1 MMQNPQDSNLET
13 SFEAQQPIASNVLN
27 GYDEFMSWRKSWN
40 INSLTEEVFIEFFR
54 EAAQTLPP
62 ELLRTLFFTLKN
74 RMRSVHNVNLMEF
87 ASLNAFVQQKGSIGT
102 KNTHGKAKKTG
113 TRVTINFS
121 NDEINKFLTEAPD
134 SKYLAVKTATV
145 IGTHTVCAFTDIR
158 LIRMNMVNDFGS
170 GIVVRIPQ
178 RRADRTRDN
187 VTISGEYAAIVR
199 KYLRLR
205 LRAPIEIKTTKFFIH
220 YRQGK
225 CWPGAIGRKPIG
237 KMAEEIAR
245 YLKLENPEN
254 YTTESFRMISPKM
267 VNNGLH
273 TDATERSSS
282 TIPSC
287 TITGSE
293 ATSFNVG
300 MSNATNSVDYISLSS
315 SDAEDYGLQ
324 YGLSGTNDA
333 IDVDPDDKDSRA
345 PSPRSNEKMSDADVS
360 ADIFNKSLT
369 VTHRTVQSKIDEQA
383 KQIVRLKQVVED
395 QSLEIKILKDLLAD
409 SMKRSIRDEMSR

>member
-1 MMQNPQDSNLET
+1 MDVLCTIHTTEKRSGPYLDVTDADVSEPVDIFTGRNAYLEYAVALMLIKIKIFT
-13 SFEAQQPIASNVLN
+13 GRTNAAKFVPTELVDRIRKEAI
-27 GYDEFMSWRKSWN
+27 DDN
-40 INSLTEEVFIEFFR
+40 IVGKAKTFI
-54 EAAQTLPP
+54 
-62 ELLRTLFFTLKN
+62 
-74 RMRSVHNVNLMEF
+74 
-87 ASLNAFVQQKGSIGT
+87 QQKGCIGT
-102 KNTHGKAKKTG
+102 KNTYGKAKKTG
-113 TRVTINFS
+113 ARVTINFS

-145 IGTHTVCAFTDIR
+145 IGTHTVCTFTDIR
-158 LIRMNMVNDFGS
+158 LIRVNMVNDFGT

-178 RRADRTRDN
+178 RRTDRTRDD

-205 LRAPIEIKTTKFFIH
+205 LRAPIEVKTTKFFIH

-225 CWPGAIGRKPIG
+225 CWPGAIGRKPIK

-267 VNNGLH
+267 VNNGFH

-287 TITGSE
+287 TITGSV

-300 MSNATNSVDYISLSS
+300 MSNATNSIDYIRLSS
-315 SDAEDYGLQ
+315 SDAENYGPQ

-333 IDVDPDDKDSRA
+333 IDVDSDDEDSRA
-345 PSPRSNEKMSDADVS
+345 SSSKSNEKMSDADLS

-369 VTHRTVQSKIDEQA
+369 ATHRTVQSKIDEQA

-409 SMKRSIRDEMSR
+409 SMRRSIRDEMSRSFEK